1 MTKTDT
7 FFVISNFN
15 TIPTQYLE
23 YCNNY
28 IIYDQSND
36 ICVIDQLKR
45 SDWNISFVQHTG
57 HNLSDYT
64 RFIIDHYDCLPNFI
78 MFLKGNIIGRHVSKK
93 YFDNVYQNKFLTP
106 LYNDE
111 SFKDSVWVA
120 NLLYEGAYIEINT
133 NWYVDSKPHDYFRTY
148 NQLLKF
154 LFVNPIIPK
163 WLIFS
168 PGACYIVPKE
178 NILKYPQVFYQNL
191 HYLVS
196 YRFFPVE
203 AYHVERMMQVIFTG
217 NYLLNNHMHSEDAF
231 FKELNNMNKDINF
244 FNTKNNQEIY
254 SFKNLRHLFKKII
267 IHKIHSW
274 KLHIKSIFVK

>member
-1 MTKTDT
+1 MNKTDT

-15 TIPTQYLE
+15 TIPAQYLE
-23 YCNNY
+23 YCYNY

-36 ICVIDQLKR
+36 SSVIDQLK
-45 SDWNISFVQHTG
+45 SSNWNVSFVEHTG
-57 HNLSDYT
+57 HNLSDYF
-64 RFIIDHYDCLPNFI
+64 RFIIDHYDSLPNFI

-111 SFKDSVWVA
+111 SFKDSVWIA
-120 NLLYEGAYIEINT
+120 NLLYEGAYLEINT
-133 NWYVDSKPHDYFRTY
+133 SWYVDSKPYDYFRTY

-178 NILKYPQVFYQNL
+178 NILKYPKIFYQNL

-196 YRFFPVE
+196 YRFFPIE
-203 AYHVERMMQVIFTG
+203 AYHVERMMQVIFSG
-217 NYLLNNHMHSEDAF
+217 NYSLNDYMYSHNAFLETLNSLNNGSGSFVYKKDEEIFSFNNLFQLSKIVLLNES
-231 FKELNNMNKDINF
+231 
-244 FNTKNNQEIY
+244 
-254 SFKNLRHLFKKII
+254 
-267 IHKIHSW
+267 HKW
-274 KLHIKSIFVK
+274 KLVLKHYFK